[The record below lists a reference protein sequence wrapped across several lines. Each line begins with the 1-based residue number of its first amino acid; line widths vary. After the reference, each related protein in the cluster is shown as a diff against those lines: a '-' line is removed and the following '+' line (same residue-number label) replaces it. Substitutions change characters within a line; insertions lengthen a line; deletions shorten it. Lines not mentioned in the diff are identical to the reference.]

1 MGDIDLLTQCY
12 KPPKLKL
19 GSLGKK
25 PRMMRAQYESH
36 KQAVE
41 VEVKVKLELDTGS
54 RESGQTGQ
62 TNKGILTEEKTHKL
76 N

>member
-1 MGDIDLLTQCY
+1 VLQ
-12 KPPKLKL
+12 
-19 GSLGKK
+19 GSQVEVGISKK
-25 PRMMRAQYESH
+25 ETENNAGSIESH

-41 VEVKVKLELDTGS
+41 VKVKLELVTGS

>member
-1 MGDIDLLTQCY
+1 
-12 KPPKLKL
+12 
-19 GSLGKK
+19 
-25 PRMMRAQYESH
+25 
-36 KQAVE
+36 